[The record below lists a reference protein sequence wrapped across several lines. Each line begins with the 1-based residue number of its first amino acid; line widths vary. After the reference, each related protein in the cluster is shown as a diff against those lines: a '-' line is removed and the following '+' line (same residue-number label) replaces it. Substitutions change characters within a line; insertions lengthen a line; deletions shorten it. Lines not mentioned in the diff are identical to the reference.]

1 MARGGSDDVTDNG
14 VEEELEA
21 MREEDSSW
29 HPCRVSLSSTG
40 VGLVVDFGDQ
50 EPENMI
56 LDKEEELS
64 CLRFRSVPLQGGDC
78 SHIKEGD
85 RVLASHKSHYKTLFL
100 DAEVEK
106 TLRVRHS
113 ARIHC
118 RCTFMI
124 KWLQQDLKVGT
135 ETLTVPSTSIL
146 KLASKSVNNHPTVA
160 AFLNSLERSSCYDA
174 SLFPTVPEDID
185 YETNLHK
192 LLEKQIKEISNLSE
206 ASNKKVS
213 EDILL
218 EFKVD
223 TKGQFVCKPDGVS
236 KRSISSLQGP
246 AERNHTRMST
256 RSRGK
261 RQVEMEVKD
270 LPSSA
275 PIMREE
281 RSENRVH
288 LSPLAARAAL
298 ASFRSKLPLD
308 LEFSVCSNE
317 GKVTKSF
324 NSCGGNSSVMDQTS
338 SDTLTAFAPVVE
350 PTDIFQSQMSLA
362 MGCSG
367 NLQHVKENSRTSA
380 RRRKNEK
387 KTSEST
393 NSCAGIACSTLEK
406 RLSESS
412 QITGLTFSGIQINTD
427 NANNNCELM
436 ACTAET
442 KLGPVTRTR
451 RSTRKSVQN
460 EVGNLTVEVRQEL
473 EKTKCSQFT
482 ASKNSEGNDTFSGND
497 VPEKSELISSQLD
510 CETDSH
516 PIEKRNTKRK
526 TSSAVKNATPKDKGK
541 VSATS
546 SSQRKRMSAP
556 SKGQELRSSQR
567 LRFLPR
573 TRSQNR
579 S

>member
-393 NSCAGIACSTLEK
+393 NSCA
-406 RLSESS
+406 
-412 QITGLTFSGIQINTD
+412 
-427 NANNNCELM
+427 
-436 ACTAET
+436 ET